1 METEKSDTTQLDNL
15 WKRGKEL
22 LGVEYPIIC
31 GAMTWVSEPHLV
43 SKVCNAGAFASLA
56 CGNMPQ
62 TTLDRQIQTTR
73 GMTDK
78 PFAVNLITVAPN
90 YQEHL
95 ETVIKARL
103 PVIVFAGSLPKKSE
117 IKRAQD
123 SGAKVLVFASTASLA
138 ERMLTFGVD
147 GLILEGMEAGGHIG
161 PVAGPILWQQILFE
175 YSNQVPIFIAGG
187 IATGKMM
194 AHLLLMGASGVQLGT
209 RFVMTEDCIVH
220 KNFKNAFRKA
230 RAREA
235 MAAPQFDSRLPVIPV
250 RALKNKSTDAFN
262 RLQFE
267 IMKKIDN
274 KEMDRLEA
282 QMQIEEYWIGG
293 LHKAVIDGDVEN
305 GSLMAGQA
313 VGLAEEIKSV
323 KDLIKELISDARQ
336 ELNQVAGK
344 LSGAPGI

>member
-1 METEKSDTTQLDNL
+1 MKIQKTGTNRLDKL

-90 YQEHL
+90 YREHL
-95 ETVIKARL
+95 ETVVKARL
-103 PVIVFAGSLPKKSE
+103 PVIVFAGSLPKRSE
-117 IKRAQD
+117 IQKAKG

-175 YSNQVPIFIAGG
+175 YSEQIPIFIAGG

-220 KNFKNAFRKA
+220 ENFKTAFRRA

-250 RALKNKSTDAFN
+250 RALKNKGTDDFN

-274 KEMDRLEA
+274 KEMDRIEA
-282 QMQIEEYWIGG
+282 QMKIEEYWIGG

-313 VGLAEEIKSV
+313 VGLAEEVKPV
-323 KDLIKELISDARQ
+323 KDMIEELVCDGEN
-336 ELNQVAGK
+336 ELKRVADNF
-344 LSGAPGI
+344 

>member
-1 METEKSDTTQLDNL
+1 MKSKKPGTNRLDKL
-15 WKRGKEL
+15 WKRGQDL
-22 LGVEYPIIC
+22 LGVESPIIC

-90 YQEHL
+90 YREHL
-95 ETVIKARL
+95 ETVVKARL
-103 PVIVFAGSLPKKSE
+103 PVIVFAGALPKRSE
-117 IKRAQD
+117 IQKAKD

-175 YSNQVPIFIAGG
+175 YSEQTPIFIAGG

-194 AHLLLMGASGVQLGT
+194 AHLLMMGASGVQLGT

-220 KNFKNAFRKA
+220 ENFKTAFRKA

-250 RALKNKSTDAFN
+250 RALKNKSTDDFN

-267 IMKKIDN
+267 IMKQIDTGEIN
-274 KEMDRLEA
+274 RMAA
-282 QMQIEEYWIGG
+282 QMKIEEYWIGG
-293 LHKAVIDGDVEN
+293 LHKAVIDGDVDN

-313 VGLAEEIKSV
+313 VGLAEEIKPV
-323 KDLIKELISDARQ
+323 KDLINELISDAEQ
-336 ELNQVAGK
+336 ELNRTAEK
-344 LSGAPGI
+344 LSDR

>member
-1 METEKSDTTQLDNL
+1 MNTEKPATNRLDKL
-15 WKRGKEL
+15 WKRGQEL
-22 LGVEYPIIC
+22 LGVESPIIC

-56 CGNMPQ
+56 SGNMPQ

-90 YQEHL
+90 YKEHL
-95 ETVIKARL
+95 ETVVKAEL
-103 PVIVFAGSLPKKSE
+103 PVIVFAGALPKRSE
-117 IKRAQD
+117 IKKAKD

-175 YSNQVPIFIAGG
+175 YSDQIPIFIAGG

-209 RFVMTEDCIVH
+209 RFVMTDDCIVH
-220 KNFKNAFRKA
+220 ENFKTAFQKA
-230 RAREA
+230 R
-235 MAAPQFDSRLPVIPV
+235 PGKPWPHPS
-250 RALKNKSTDAFN
+250 STRVCRSF
-262 RLQFE
+262 RCE
-267 IMKKIDN
+267 
-274 KEMDRLEA
+274 
-282 QMQIEEYWIGG
+282 
-293 LHKAVIDGDVEN
+293 
-305 GSLMAGQA
+305 
-313 VGLAEEIKSV
+313 
-323 KDLIKELISDARQ
+323 
-336 ELNQVAGK
+336 
-344 LSGAPGI
+344 P